1 MHSNINAE
9 ALAEQMLE
17 AAKAVFNDKW
27 PEVRKFA
34 ESESKKFA
42 SNMAEIEL
50 WKISNQITEDEAK
63 SLVGLHKRSMKM
75 VFTALEGISLA
86 MAEKAINA
94 AIDVIRQT
102 VNTAIGWAIL

>member
-1 MHSNINAE
+1 MSNSIDVE
-9 ALAEQMLE
+9 VLAEQMLE
-17 AAKAVFNDKW
+17 AAKGVFDKKW

-34 ESESKKFA
+34 ENETKNFVN
-42 SNMAEIEL
+42 NMKEIAL
-50 WKISNQITEDEAK
+50 WKANNEITEDEAK

-94 AIDVIRQT
+94 AIDVIRQAI
-102 VNTAIGWAIL
+102 NTAIGWAIL